1 MTKKISSIFK
11 YNVCYKSN
19 ITGRKICMPERNK
32 KDAMSNVRRLKADN
46 RAHKQAEDFVL
57 WKNIRILKK

>member
-1 MTKKISSIFK
+1 
-11 YNVCYKSN
+11 
-19 ITGRKICMPERNK
+19 MPERNK